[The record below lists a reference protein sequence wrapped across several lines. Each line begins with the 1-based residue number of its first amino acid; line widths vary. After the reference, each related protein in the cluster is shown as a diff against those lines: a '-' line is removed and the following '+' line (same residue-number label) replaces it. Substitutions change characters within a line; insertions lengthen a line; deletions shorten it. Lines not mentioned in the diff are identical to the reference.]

1 MGFVFVRL
9 FWAVVWECSKNLD
22 QHRGSKNR
30 VVKELVRF
38 GIYMSWLVI
47 WIWGKVSV
55 WFPTDAVT
63 KYHKPLCQ
71 SNPINDKKMLVFQNI
86 EDFLK
91 IWNILFLTV
100 NIVSKFSLK
109 FQIIYQLSLNT
120 THLVNVNYHMVIYK
134 NLIYLKINI
143 QNTAY
148 LKISE
153 GEY

>member
-63 KYHKPLCQ
+63 KYHKLHG
-71 SNPINDKKMLVFQNI
+71 IK
-86 EDFLK
+86 EEH
-91 IWNILFLTV
+91 WE
-100 NIVSKFSLK
+100 
-109 FQIIYQLSLNT
+109 SLNPT
-120 THLVNVNYHMVIYK
+120 LVSLGYN
-134 NLIYLKINI
+134 
-143 QNTAY
+143 
-148 LKISE
+148 
-153 GEY
+153 

>member
-1 MGFVFVRL
+1 MMMPKHVAKVKLKDKKWEAISQIRRQFCSCVGFVFVRL

-63 KYHKPLCQ
+63 KYHKLHG
-71 SNPINDKKMLVFQNI
+71 IK
-86 EDFLK
+86 EEH
-91 IWNILFLTV
+91 WE
-100 NIVSKFSLK
+100 
-109 FQIIYQLSLNT
+109 SLNPT
-120 THLVNVNYHMVIYK
+120 LVSLGYN
-134 NLIYLKINI
+134 
-143 QNTAY
+143 
-148 LKISE
+148 
-153 GEY
+153 